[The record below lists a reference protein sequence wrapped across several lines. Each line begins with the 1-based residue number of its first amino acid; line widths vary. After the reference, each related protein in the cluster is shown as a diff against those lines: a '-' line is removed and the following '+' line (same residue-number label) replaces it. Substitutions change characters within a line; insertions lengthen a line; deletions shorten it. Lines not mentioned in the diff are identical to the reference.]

1 MTSSEPHRVVD
12 GVVQYP
18 MADGTTI
25 PQLGFGVWQVDDAD
39 RRGGRG
45 RGPARRL
52 PPHRHGRGVPQRGRR
67 RPGHRRLGVSPATRC
82 TSPPRWATTTRATT
96 RRCGRSTPALERL
109 GIEQVDLYLIHWA
122 APSRDLY
129 VDTWRALVELQAQ
142 GRVRSIGV
150 SNFNPPHLD
159 RIVAETGVTP
169 TINQIELHPYLQQAP
184 LRAADGERGIVT
196 ESWSPLGQGQGL
208 LDDPVLAD
216 IAAGHDATP
225 AQVVI
230 AWHLAL
236 GLVVIPKSVTPSR
249 IAENFAARSL
259 TLTADDI
266 DRIAALDR
274 GLRYGFDPDRM

>member
-1 MTSSEPHRVVD
+1 MTSLEPRRVVD
-12 GVVQYP
+12 GVVQFP
-18 MADGTTI
+18 TADGATI
-25 PQLGFGVWQVDDAD
+25 PQLGFGVAQVDDATAEVAVAEALRVGYRHID
-39 RRGGRG
+39 TAAVYDNEGGVGRAVAGSGLARGDVYITTKVGNNDQG
-45 RGPARRL
+45 YDSTLQAFDASVRRL
-52 PPHRHGRGVPQRGRR
+52 
-67 RPGHRRLGVSPATRC
+67 A
-82 TSPPRWATTTRATT
+82 
-96 RRCGRSTPALERL
+96 
-109 GIEQVDLYLIHWA
+109 IEQVDLYLIHWA
-122 APSRDLY
+122 LPSRDLY
-129 VDTWRALVELQAQ
+129 VDTWRALVELQTQ

-184 LRAADGERGIVT
+184 LRAADDERGIVT

-236 GLVVIPKSVTPSR
+236 DLVVIPKSVTPSR
-249 IAENFAARSL
+249 IAENYAARTL

-274 GLRYGFDPDRM
+274 GVRYGGDPDAI

>member
-1 MTSSEPHRVVD
+1 MTSLESRRVVD
-12 GVVQYP
+12 GVVQHP
-18 MADGTTI
+18 MSDGTTI
-25 PQLGFGVWQVDDAD
+25 PQLGFGVAQIDDASAEVAVAEALRVGYRHID
-39 RRGGRG
+39 TAAGYDNEGGVGRAIAGSGLARGD
-45 RGPARRL
+45 
-52 PPHRHGRGVPQRGRR
+52 VY
-67 RPGHRRLGVSPATRC
+67 V
-82 TSPPRWATTTRATT
+82 TTKV
-96 RRCGRSTPALERL
+96 GNDDQGYDSTLHAFDASVRRL

-122 APSRDLY
+122 LPSRDLY
-129 VDTWRALVELQAQ
+129 VDTWHALVELQTQ

-184 LRAADGERGIVT
+184 LRAADDERGIVT
-196 ESWSPLGQGQGL
+196 ESWSPIGQGQGL

-216 IAAGHDATP
+216 IADGHDATP

-236 GLVVIPKSVTPSR
+236 DLVVIPKSVTPSR
-249 IAENFAARSL
+249 IAENYAARSL
-259 TLTADDI
+259 TLTADDV

-274 GLRYGFDPDRM
+274 GVRYGGDPDTL